1 VSKVLLVAGPKGSG
15 KSTLIKA
22 LFPELP
28 VRFTEPAIYRVY
40 EAGQGVKVVEVPG
53 RADVVRLLLA
63 APPWKVSVGLLLA
76 DGSQQPR
83 ADPELLPLVLA
94 APQRA
99 LVLTKLDLAS
109 PEAIER
115 ARAEAQKVDLDFF
128 TVSATTGQGVPEL
141 LQWIMTGARPKPLEA
156 PQPEAEERKAL
167 QPKVEE
173 RRAPVLLADVV
184 PVPSPRPP
192 RAALSP
198 EEEVVLKAC
207 DGRKSIAEIAM
218 ELGTSPA
225 AVKGVVDKLFSKGF
239 IKELKPKVVV

>member
-28 VRFTEPAIYRVY
+28 VRFTEPPIYRVY

-94 APQRA
+94 APQKA

-141 LQWIMTGARPKPLEA
+141 LQWIMTGARPKP
-156 PQPEAEERKAL
+156 PETP

-198 EEEVVLKAC
+198 EEEMVLKAC
-207 DGRKSIAEIAM
+207 NGRKSITEIAM

>member
-1 VSKVLLVAGPKGSG
+1 MSKVLLVAGPKGSG

-28 VRFTEPAIYRVY
+28 VRFTEPPIYRVY

-53 RADVVRLLLA
+53 RADVARLLLA

-99 LVLTKLDLAS
+99 LVLTKFDLAS
-109 PEAIER
+109 PETIER
-115 ARAEAQKVDLDFF
+115 ARAEAQKVDLSFF
-128 TVSATTGQGVPEL
+128 AVSATTGQGVPEL
-141 LQWIMTGARPKPLEA
+141 LQWIMTGARPKPPEA
-156 PQPEAEERKAL
+156 P

>member
-1 VSKVLLVAGPKGSG
+1 MSKVLLVAGPKGSG

-28 VRFTEPAIYRVY
+28 VRFTEPPIYRVY

-94 APQRA
+94 APQKA

-141 LQWIMTGARPKPLEA
+141 LQWIMTGARPKP
-156 PQPEAEERKAL
+156 PETP

-198 EEEVVLKAC
+198 EEEMVLKAC
-207 DGRKSIAEIAM
+207 NGRKSITEIAM

>member
-28 VRFTEPAIYRVY
+28 VRFTEPPIYRVY
-40 EAGQGVKVVEVPG
+40 EASQGVKVVEVPG

-94 APQRA
+94 APQKA

-141 LQWIMTGARPKPLEA
+141 LQWIMTGARPKP
-156 PQPEAEERKAL
+156 PETP

-173 RRAPVLLADVV
+173 RRAPVLLVDVV

>member
-1 VSKVLLVAGPKGSG
+1 VSKVLLVTGPKGSG

-28 VRFTEPAIYRVY
+28 VRFTEPPIYRIY
-40 EAGQGVKVVEVPG
+40 EASQAMRVVEVPG
-53 RADVVRLLLA
+53 RADAVRLLLA
-63 APPWKVSVGLLLA
+63 APPWKVSVGLLLV

-83 ADPELLPLVLA
+83 ADLDLLPLVLA

-109 PEAIER
+109 SESVKL
-115 ARAEAQKVDLDFF
+115 ARAEAQKIDLDFF
-128 TVSATTGQGVPEL
+128 AVSAVTGQGIPEL
-141 LQWIMTGARPKPLEA
+141 LGWITTGAKPKPPEA
-156 PQPEAEERKAL
+156 P

-173 RRAPVLLADVV
+173 KIAPMFLADVI

-192 RAALSP
+192 ARATLSP
-198 EEEVVLKAC
+198 EEEAVLKAC
-207 DGRKSIAEIAM
+207 DGRKSITEIAR
-218 ELGTSPA
+218 ELGVSPA
-225 AVKGVVDKLFSKGF
+225 AVKGAVDKLFSKGF

>member
-1 VSKVLLVAGPKGSG
+1 MSKVLLVAGPKGSG

-28 VRFTEPAIYRVY
+28 VRFTEPPIYRVY

-94 APQRA
+94 APQKA

-141 LQWIMTGARPKPLEA
+141 LQWIMTGARPKP
-156 PQPEAEERKAL
+156 PETP

-207 DGRKSIAEIAM
+207 DGRKSITEIAM

>member
-1 VSKVLLVAGPKGSG
+1 MSKVLLVAGPKGSG

-28 VRFTEPAIYRVY
+28 VRFTEPPIYRVY

-94 APQRA
+94 APQKA

-141 LQWIMTGARPKPLEA
+141 LQWIMTGARPKP
-156 PQPEAEERKAL
+156 PETP

-173 RRAPVLLADVV
+173 RRAPVLLVDVV

>member
-28 VRFTEPAIYRVY
+28 VRFTEPPIYRVY
-40 EAGQGVKVVEVPG
+40 EASQGVKVVEVPG
-53 RADVVRLLLA
+53 RADVARLLLA

-94 APQRA
+94 APQKA

-141 LQWIMTGARPKPLEA
+141 LQWIMTGARPKPPEA
-156 PQPEAEERKAL
+156 P

-173 RRAPVLLADVV
+173 RRAPVLLVDVV